1 MMEGIFIGGY
11 SSNQS
16 HMPHPYRKGWGRL
29 KLSSEAPVPNAP
41 FVP

>member
-16 HMPHPYRKGWGRL
+16 HMPHLHRRGVGTAKT
-29 KLSSEAPVPNAP
+29 
-41 FVP
+41 